1 MAGEDFRIFD
11 NVNAHRNMINMLCI
25 IIHLFLRRVVNMGIR
40 VYYTLSDIIKT
51 LDHFMAF
58 KLKVKSFLLDHL
70 VYSINEFYCFR

>member
-11 NVNAHRNMINMLCI
+11 NVNAHGNMINMLYI

-40 VYYTLSDIIKT
+40 VYHTLTDSIKT

-70 VYSINEFYCFR
+70 FYSINEFYSFR